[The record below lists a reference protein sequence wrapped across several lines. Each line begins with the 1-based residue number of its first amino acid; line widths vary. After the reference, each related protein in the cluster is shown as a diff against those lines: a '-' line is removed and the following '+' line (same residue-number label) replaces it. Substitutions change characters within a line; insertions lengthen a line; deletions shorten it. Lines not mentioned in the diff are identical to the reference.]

1 MDIHSLKKEL
11 RKRIRN
17 LKNSISMEERKELS
31 HIIQNKILQLEEVAK
46 AKTILLY
53 HSLPDEVD
61 TSLLLESLSNR
72 MEGEKR
78 VVLPVVS
85 GEILLLKEYVPDK
98 MNLGYQSIM
107 EPEGEVILPEKIDLA
122 IVPGVAF
129 DADCNRMGRGKGFYD
144 KLLPSLKCCKIGLGF
159 GFQIVGNIPCEPF
172 DQPLDMVVT
181 DNKVYKSPLRL
192 V

>member
-159 GFQIVGNIPCEPF
+159 GFQIVGNIPCEHF